1 MNRDREGDDSMRKIA
16 VVFPGIGYTKDRPL
30 LYYSGKQAV
39 RCGYELRQIEFHGL
53 VWDKEKLKDQSFM
66 ADTLARCL
74 QMTEEQLA
82 DLNDISSDRVVFI
95 SKSMGTVVATAYDK
109 SRSIGAEHLCF
120 SPLEMIEPYIGE
132 ERGVLFYGDND
143 PYADYRAI
151 ERIADDRRLEKFR
164 ISGGN
169 HSLETG
175 DPCEDIDNLR
185 RIIQC
190 VAEKIPE

>member
-1 MNRDREGDDSMRKIA
+1 MRKIA

-74 QMTEEQLA
+74 QMTEEQLV

-190 VAEKIPE
+190 VSEKIPE

>member
-1 MNRDREGDDSMRKIA
+1 MNREREGDDSMRKIA

-39 RCGYELRQIEFHGL
+39 RCGYDLRHIEFHGL

-95 SKSMGTVVATAYDK
+95 SKSMGTVVATAYDAK
-109 SRSIGAEHLCF
+109 KAIGAEHLCF
-120 SPLEMIEPYIGE
+120 SPLDMIEPYIGE
-132 ERGVLFYGDND
+132 ERGILFYGDSD

-151 ERIADDRRLEKFR
+151 ERIADEKRLEKIR
-164 ISGGN
+164 IAGGN

-175 DPCEDIDNLR
+175 EPCKDIDNLKGM
-185 RIIQC
+185 IQR
-190 VAEKIPE
+190 VAEEIPE